1 MGIHTSNRRWGV
13 IAAVAAVLAGWIL
26 LLPLGTQNPLARWSY
41 DLPQLF
47 QPGHHLTNIIVV
59 HMDEQAVQD
68 YRQQPGKYWSRA
80 IHARLLNRLTQDQ
93 PKVVVFDV
101 EMPEASNRDDDEKLV
116 RAIRDNGRVVL
127 AGGKSPLAGV
137 AVGFTIN
144 PPYELF
150 ETNAAGWGIA
160 KVLLA
165 GDRVGRQFEEGPGDE
180 ASLAWVAASV
190 SGAPATRSPDRRRSE
205 IRWLN
210 YYGMGRPFAA
220 SAMSYTNAEAA
231 APGFFRDKA
240 VFIGGHPDTQMRGD
254 TADVFGT
261 PFTKWNEEF
270 APGVELI
277 AVAYANLISEQW
289 LRRTGL
295 LTEVALLALAGF
307 VAAWAAGFGAGSP
320 ARALLGAAGLFVALS
335 IAAVVTTVATRCW
348 FPWVNMVI
356 VEIPCALL
364 IVLFGRTLENAKAVR
379 LAQLAP
385 ETQLDGR
392 PQIPDQTLVR
402 CIGEGAYGQVWLAR
416 NTLGLHH
423 ALKVIYRS
431 RFGTEVPYER
441 ALRGIQ
447 KFMPISRSHQ
457 GFVHL
462 LHVGRNDRAGFF
474 FYLMEAGDDVKS
486 AQRIDP
492 NTYAPKTLSNELKSR
507 GPLPPKECLEL
518 LLALT
523 DAVERLHQ
531 HQLVHRDIKPDN
543 IIFVQ
548 GRPKLADIDLVT
560 SLAGPGEVSHIGT
573 EGYMAPEGP
582 GTAAADVFS
591 LGRVLYVMLTGKAPA
606 QCPELPTQV
615 TSQPD
620 SGLYFEIN
628 RVVCKACEFS
638 VERRYPSASAMGSDL
653 RAIAERLA
661 RD

>member
-1 MGIHTSNRRWGV
+1 MGTQASHYRWRA
-13 IAAVAAVLAGWIL
+13 IAAVAAVLAGWTS
-26 LLPLGTQNPLARWSY
+26 LLPLGTQNLLVRLSY

-47 QPGHHLTNIIVV
+47 QPGHSLTNIVIV
-59 HMDEQAVQD
+59 HMDEQAVKN

-101 EMPEASNRDDDEKLV
+101 EMPDAGERDDDEKLA
-116 RAIRDNGRVVL
+116 RAIRDSKRVVL
-127 AGGKSPLAGV
+127 AGGKDPLAGV

-150 ETNAAGWGIA
+150 ETKAAGWGIA
-160 KVLLA
+160 KVLPTE
-165 GDRVGRQFEEGPGDE
+165 DRVARQFEEAAGDE
-180 ASLAWVAASV
+180 VSLAWAAASV
-190 SGAPATRSPDRRRSE
+190 GRAPVTLDQNRRRSE
-205 IRWLN
+205 TRWLN
-210 YYGMGRPFAA
+210 YYGAGRPFAA
-220 SAMSYTNAEAA
+220 HATSYTNAEAA

-261 PFTKWNEEF
+261 PFTKWNGEF

-277 AVAYANLISEQW
+277 AVAYANLVSEQW

-295 LTEVALLALAGF
+295 LTELTLLAMTGIL
-307 VAAWAAGFGAGSP
+307 AAWVAGLGWGAPS
-320 ARALLGAAGLFVALS
+320 RSFIGASGLFVMLS
-335 IAAVVTTVATRCW
+335 AAGVTTTVVTRFW
-348 FPWVNMVI
+348 FPWVNVVI

-364 IVLFGRTLENAKAVR
+364 VLLVGRTVENAKAVR
-379 LAQLAP
+379 TEKPAP
-385 ETQLDGR
+385 DTQLDGR

-423 ALKVIYRS
+423 AVKVIYRS

-447 KFMPISRSHQ
+447 KFMPISRSHE

-474 FYLMEAGDDVKS
+474 FYLMEAGDDVS
-486 AQRIDP
+486 AGQQIDAGS
-492 NTYAPKTLSNELKSR
+492 YAPKTLASELRAR
-507 GPLPPKECLEL
+507 GPLPPKECLSL

-543 IIFVQ
+543 IIFVH

-560 SLAGPGEVSHIGT
+560 SLSTAGEVSHIGT

-591 LGRVLYVMLTGKAPA
+591 LGRVLYVTLTGKAPV

-620 SGLYFEIN
+620 CALYFEIN
-628 RVVCKACEFS
+628 RVICKACEFS
-638 VERRYPSASAMGSDL
+638 VERRYPSASAMGADL
-653 RAIAERLA
+653 RAITERLA